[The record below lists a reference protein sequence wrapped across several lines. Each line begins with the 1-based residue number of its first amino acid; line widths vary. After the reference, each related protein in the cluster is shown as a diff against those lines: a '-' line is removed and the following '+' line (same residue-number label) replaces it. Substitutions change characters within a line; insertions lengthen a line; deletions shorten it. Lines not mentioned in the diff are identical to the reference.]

1 MYNAVSF
8 GTLCTV
14 HMSGPP
20 EEGAVGGLKSLKK
33 LAHRWSV
40 GMSQFEEGVRD
51 ATSKEP
57 YVGSTSNEC
66 LSCIRKSGFRR
77 LQTRRPGQSAPRY
90 NETVEQIV
98 VSLDPR
104 EPVSMGPCPPI
115 ISISRNDADT
125 VIFVMEERC
134 KDPELIVPG
143 ADAPKYWK
151 TLKVQIV
158 FPFVS
163 GREVSPQKDAANTM
177 VHICTAH
184 HAVSTRPVAFSL
196 CGYWNS
202 SNRCCSRVLVT
213 MAHVT

>member
-1 MYNAVSF
+1 
-8 GTLCTV
+8 
-14 HMSGPP
+14 MSGPP

-104 EPVSMGPCPPI
+104 ELVSMGPCPPI

-158 FPFVS
+158 FPFLFPA
-163 GREVSPQKDAANTM
+163 GRFLLKKMQRIRWCISALRTMPSPHDLLPSHSAA
-177 VHICTAH
+177 IGTAPIG
-184 HAVSTRPVAFSL
+184 AVLEFL
-196 CGYWNS
+196 
-202 SNRCCSRVLVT
+202 
-213 MAHVT
+213 